1 LELKVLIGPNKRVG
15 PGLMWKLHS
24 RRDLFD
30 ARRLVAEGQGVSF
43 AIKLKKG
50 IKAVGGHSA
59 I

>member
-1 LELKVLIGPNKRVG
+1 
-15 PGLMWKLHS
+15 
-24 RRDLFD
+24 
-30 ARRLVAEGQGVSF
+30 VAEGQGVSF